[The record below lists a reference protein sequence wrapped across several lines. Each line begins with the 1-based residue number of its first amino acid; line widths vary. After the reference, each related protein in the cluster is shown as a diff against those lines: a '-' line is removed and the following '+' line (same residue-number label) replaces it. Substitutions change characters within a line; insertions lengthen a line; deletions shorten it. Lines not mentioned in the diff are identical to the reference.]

1 MRVLLAVDGSP
12 HSRYAVAAVTD
23 RPWPEGTM
31 VEVLSVIHAA
41 APLALDPA
49 FVIAAIHMDQM
60 AEGRQ
65 ASTAVIDFAVG
76 ELRKKAPGLTVTT
89 KLVEGSPADVILEEA
104 REWDA
109 DIIIVGSHGYGRL
122 KRMVLGSVAGAVVAN
137 AHCSV
142 LVAREKQHAQH
153 AAA

>member
-1 MRVLLAVDGSP
+1 MAD
-12 HSRYAVAAVTD
+12 YK
-23 RPWPEGTM
+23 
-31 VEVLSVIHAA
+31 
-41 APLALDPA
+41 APLRDMRFLLNTVFDAPA
-49 FVIAAIHMDQM
+49 AWA
-60 AEGRQ
+60 R
-65 ASTAVIDFAVG
+65 
-76 ELRKKAPGLTVTT
+76 LPGLSEHIDPET
-89 KLVEGSPADVILEEA
+89 ADAILEEA

-142 LVAREKQHAQH
+142 LVAREKPHAQH